1 MKYQKNAKHK
11 LLLTFVK
18 SWLALQY
25 IYLLPGYCYYCTYRG
40 VSHQS
45 LSCWTR
51 CPCSPGRCSRSSSR
65 SRPKTPAAGV
75 GTFKAECDFVDTL
88 LKGQCHE
95 IFESLFCQSSLPGSY
110 MNSQNRFRKVFC
122 FREDIS
128 ENLYLRSHW
137 QRWNGVRKANDYVDI
152 RILYFVK
159 DYLRKNDKVRETVLA
174 CSERAQR
181 TQVECF
187 MKKK

>member
-1 MKYQKNAKHK
+1 
-11 LLLTFVK
+11 
-18 SWLALQY
+18 
-25 IYLLPGYCYYCTYRG
+25 
-40 VSHQS
+40 
-45 LSCWTR
+45 
-51 CPCSPGRCSRSSSR
+51 
-65 SRPKTPAAGV
+65 
-75 GTFKAECDFVDTL
+75 
-88 LKGQCHE
+88 
-95 IFESLFCQSSLPGSY
+95 

-137 QRWNGVRKANDYVDI
+137 QRWNGVRKANEYVDI